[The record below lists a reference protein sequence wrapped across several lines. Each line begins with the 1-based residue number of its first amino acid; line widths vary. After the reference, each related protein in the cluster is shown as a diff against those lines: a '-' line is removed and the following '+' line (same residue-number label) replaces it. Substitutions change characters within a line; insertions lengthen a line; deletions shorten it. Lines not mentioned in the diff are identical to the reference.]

1 MNTKKHNNE
10 LMWNIFITDG
20 SDKSFTTIYNYY
32 VDKLY
37 SYGTYLG
44 FDSEIC
50 KDAIQDVF
58 LKLYSSRQSISNVS
72 NPASFLF
79 QSLRNRLIDIARKNK
94 NEYNID
100 QSHSSFNIDITVL
113 DDIIDRERAY
123 ILKEK
128 VTSML
133 NSLSDTQREAIYLR
147 YISGLEY
154 SEISKKLNIKPE
166 SARKLMHRAI
176 KVLREQNIEQA
187 TEATLLGIIIIL
199 SL

>member
-1 MNTKKHNNE
+1 
-10 LMWNIFITDG
+10 MWNNFKTDG

-44 FDSEIC
+44 FDSEMC

-58 LKLYSSRQSISNVS
+58 MKMYSSKDNISNLS

-79 QSLRNRLIDIARKNK
+79 LSLKNRLIDIARKNK
-94 NEYNID
+94 NEFDID
-100 QSHSSFNIDITVL
+100 QSHGSFTIDVTVL
-113 DDIIDRERAY
+113 DDIIDRERAD

-128 VTSML
+128 VASML

-176 KVLREQNIEQA
+176 KVLREQNIEQ
-187 TEATLLGIIIIL
+187 
-199 SL
+199 

>member
-1 MNTKKHNNE
+1 MKVQIHNNKHIWHN
-10 LMWNIFITDG
+10 LMSDG
-20 SDKSFTTIYNYY
+20 TDKSFNIIYNYY

-37 SYGTYLG
+37 SYGLYLG
-44 FDSEIC
+44 FDSETC

-58 LKLYSSRQSISNVS
+58 MKLYSSRHSISNIS
-72 NPASFLF
+72 NQESFLF
-79 QSLRNRLIDIARKNK
+79 RSLKNRLIDIARKNK
-94 NEYNID
+94 NELDID
-100 QSHSSFNIDITVL
+100 QSHGAFAIEVTIL
-113 DDIIDRERAY
+113 DDIIDRERAN

-133 NSLSDTQREAIYLR
+133 NNLSDTQREAVYLR
-147 YISGLEY
+147 YISEMEY

-176 KVLREQNIEQA
+176 KALREQNIEEIS
-187 TEATLLGIIIIL
+187 EATLFSIIIIL

>member
-1 MNTKKHNNE
+1 MKIQKHKIEHIWHN
-10 LMWNIFITDG
+10 LMSDGTDRSFNI
-20 SDKSFTTIYNYY
+20 IYNYY

-37 SYGTYLG
+37 SYGLYLG
-44 FDSEIC
+44 FDSETC

-58 LKLYSSRQSISNVS
+58 MKLYSSRHSISNIS
-72 NPASFLF
+72 NPESFLF
-79 QSLRNRLIDIARKNK
+79 QSLKNRLIDIARKNK
-94 NEYNID
+94 NEFNID
-100 QSHSSFNIDITVL
+100 QSHGAFAIEITIL
-113 DDIIDRERAY
+113 DDIIDRERAN

-133 NSLSDTQREAIYLR
+133 NKLSDNQREAVYLR
-147 YISGLEY
+147 YISEMEY

-176 KVLREQNIEQA
+176 KALREQNIKEV